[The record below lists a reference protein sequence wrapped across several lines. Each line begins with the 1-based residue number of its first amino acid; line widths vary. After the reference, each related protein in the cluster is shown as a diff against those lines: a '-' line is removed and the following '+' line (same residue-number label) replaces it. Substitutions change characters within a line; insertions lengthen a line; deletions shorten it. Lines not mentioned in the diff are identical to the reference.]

1 MFKVYIGGIF
11 MVLGMFALFANPVLG
26 GIMIAAGYGL
36 FASTPKSI
44 RAEAE
49 SVFWGLALLCGVV
62 VTGAAILGMLL

>member
-1 MFKVYIGGIF
+1 MLKVYI
-11 MVLGMFALFANPVLG
+11 G

-36 FASTPKSI
+36 FASTPKAI

-62 VTGAAILGMLL
+62 VTGAAILGMLF